1 MFRRGGGYIGIMKTF
16 MEWLNESA
24 DRPRFIYTALKLDEL
39 SHNKLKDELASRIPE
54 GWKVFCHHMTIN
66 LGDASVGPAAD
77 MVGETMN
84 LTATELGMDD
94 KVMAVKVVSSCPS
107 NNSIK
112 HVTVA
117 VNFAGGGKPKD
128 SNDLKNWVPLES
140 PIELSG
146 VVTVIG

>member
-1 MFRRGGGYIGIMKTF
+1 MELF
-16 MEWLNESA
+16 MLNFFQWLNEST
-24 DRPRFIYTALKLDEL
+24 DRPRFIYTALKLDEA
-39 SHNKLKDELASRIPE
+39 SHEKLKSELLGEIPE
-54 GWKVFCHHMTIN
+54 GWKLFCHHMTIN

-77 MVGETMN
+77 LVGETMT
-84 LTATELGMDD
+84 LRAVELGKDE
-94 KVMAVKVVSSCPS
+94 KVMAVRVESDCPS

-128 SNDLKNWVPLES
+128 SNDLTDWVDLPS
-140 PIELSG
+140 TIELSG